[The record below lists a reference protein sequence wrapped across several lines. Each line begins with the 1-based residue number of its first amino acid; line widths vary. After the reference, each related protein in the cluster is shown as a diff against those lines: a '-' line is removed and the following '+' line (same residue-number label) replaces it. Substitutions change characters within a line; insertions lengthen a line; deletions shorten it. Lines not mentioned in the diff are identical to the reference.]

1 MSNLVT
7 VTCPK
12 CGKPVTVDC
21 RYIGGSSSDYSICR
35 NCGKSV
41 YVQYSNDSFGFRIIN
56 IR

>member
-12 CGKPVTVDC
+12 CGKPVTVYC
-21 RYIGGSSSDYSICR
+21 RYTGGSSSDYSICR